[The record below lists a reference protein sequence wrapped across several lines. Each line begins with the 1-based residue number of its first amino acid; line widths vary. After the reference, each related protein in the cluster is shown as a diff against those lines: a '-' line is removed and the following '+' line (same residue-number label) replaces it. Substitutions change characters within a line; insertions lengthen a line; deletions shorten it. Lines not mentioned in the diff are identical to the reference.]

1 LQLSEA
7 DGIDEPIPD
16 NPPDG
21 TQAQIDSWFCKK
33 HAPALSR
40 MLSYVEGDMAELYE
54 DEGAFAAFVH
64 FALSTTI
71 KKSAWRLGRNKK
83 LVSLLFTKYDE
94 ALALLILENN
104 CEGIKEIAEGV
115 GAGERRT
122 IKTKY
127 TCKGFKE
134 SNKGGRGWTEEGML
148 RFCDI
153 EAIVDQ
159 SRNHGRR
166 EGMERRIKEAYV
178 VKRNNSRGE
187 ESDEEDDDGG
197 RVRGRMPRERLIVC
211 TGIPI

>member
-1 LQLSEA
+1 
-7 DGIDEPIPD
+7 
-16 NPPDG
+16 
-21 TQAQIDSWFCKK
+21 
-33 HAPALSR
+33 
-40 MLSYVEGDMAELYE
+40 
-54 DEGAFAAFVH
+54 
-64 FALSTTI
+64 
-71 KKSAWRLGRNKK
+71 
-83 LVSLLFTKYDE
+83 
-94 ALALLILENN
+94 
-104 CEGIKEIAEGV
+104 V

-187 ESDEEDDDGG
+187 ESDEEDDDG
-197 RVRGRMPRERLIVC
+197 REGYGEGCHVNA
-211 TGIPI
+211 